1 VGTTAK
7 QGPAKRVAGRAAGQ
21 AKRAVRRDVVPAGAD
36 EARATLEGLRTRID
50 TIDREVLRLLG
61 ERYQVIAEVQ
71 RVKQRSGDGVYVPER
86 ERAQLARLASLN
98 EALPAPIRPE
108 ALRAIFGEI
117 LSASRALQGA
127 LAVAFL
133 GPAGTYSEKVA
144 RLQFGSSTT
153 LVPVPTIPDVFRQVE
168 RGEAHY
174 GIVPIENSTE
184 GMVGATLDSFVT
196 SPLQIVA
203 ERDLDVRHA
212 LLSRCGSLKQVRRV
226 VSHAQSL
233 AQCREWLRQNL
244 PGVPTVDVASNALAA
259 QAASRGKSTAAIASA
274 EAAERYGLR
283 VLADGIQDLPYN
295 VTRFV
300 VIGRPNGNGH
310 VVADADK
317 VSLLFSVKNRAGM
330 LYRSLKPLSERGIDL
345 CKIESRPMR
354 GRSWEYLF
362 FLDFRGRL
370 GERRVAE
377 AMAEMGRQCVWLKVL
392 GAYAAARAS

>member
-1 VGTTAK
+1 MGTTAK
-7 QGPAKRVAGRAAGQ
+7 QKPVRAASEASPAADQ
-21 AKRAVRRDVVPAGAD
+21 DAKKTL
-36 EARATLEGLRTRID
+36 ARLRTRLDGID
-50 TIDREVLRLLG
+50 DEVLRLLS
-61 ERYQVIAEVQ
+61 ERYQIVREVQ
-71 RVKQRSGDGVYVPER
+71 HVKQRSGDGVYVPER
-86 ERAQLARLASLN
+86 ERAQLARLAQRN
-98 EALPAPIRPE
+98 EALAHPVKGE

-127 LAVAFL
+127 LSVAYL
-133 GPAGTYSEKVA
+133 GPAGTYSEKAA
-144 RLQFGSSTT
+144 REQFGASTAF
-153 LVPVPTIPDVFRQVE
+153 VPTPSIGDVFRKVE

-184 GMVGATLDSFVT
+184 GMVGPTLDAFVA

-203 ERDLDVRHA
+203 ERDLAIRHA
-212 LLSRCGSLKQVRRV
+212 LLSKASSLRQVKKV

-233 AQCREWLRQNL
+233 GQCRDWLRQNL

-259 QAASRGKSTAAIASA
+259 QAASRGASTAAIASA
-274 EAAERYGLR
+274 ENAERYGLR
-283 VLADGIQDLPYN
+283 VLADAIQDLPHN

-300 VIGRPNGNGH
+300 VLGRPEGT
-310 VVADADK
+310 VAADADK
-317 VSLLFSVKNRAGM
+317 VSLLFSVKNRPGM
-330 LYRSLKPLSERGIDL
+330 LFKSLKPLSERGIDL

-370 GERRVAE
+370 DEKRVAD
-377 AMAEMGRQCVWLKVL
+377 AMAEMTRQCVWLKVL

>member
-1 VGTTAK
+1 MGTTAK
-7 QGPAKRVAGRAAGQ
+7 QGQ
-21 AKRAVRRDVVPAGAD
+21 ARRAVRRAPEPAA
-36 EARATLEGLRTRID
+36 EARATLEDLRARID
-50 TIDREVLRLLG
+50 TFDGEILRLLG
-61 ERYQVIAEVQ
+61 ERYQVIQEVQ

-86 ERAQLARLASLN
+86 ERAQLARLARLN
-98 EALPAPIRPE
+98 EALPAPVRPE
-108 ALRAIFGEI
+108 AMRAIFGEI
-117 LSASRALQGA
+117 LSASRALQGS

-133 GPAGTYSEKVA
+133 GPAGTYSEKAA
-144 RLQFGSSTT
+144 RQQFGSSTS
-153 LVPVPTIPDVFRQVE
+153 LVPAPTIPDVFRQVE

-184 GMVGATLDSFVT
+184 GMVGPTLDSFVT
-196 SPLQIVA
+196 SPLTIVA
-203 ERDLDVRHA
+203 ERELDVRHA
-212 LLSRCGSLKQVRRV
+212 LLSRCTALKQVKRV

-233 AQCREWLRQNL
+233 GQCRDWLRQNL

-259 QAASRGKSTAAIASA
+259 EAAARGKSTAAIASA
-274 EAAERYGLR
+274 EAGERYGLR

-300 VIGRPNGNGH
+300 VIGRPNG
-310 VVADADK
+310 APASDADK
-317 VSLLFSVKNRAGM
+317 ISVLFSVKNRAGM

-370 GERRVAE
+370 GDRRVAE
-377 AMAEMGRQCVWLKVL
+377 AMEEMGRQCVWLKVL
-392 GAYAAARAS
+392 GAYAAARTA

>member
-1 VGTTAK
+1 MGTTAK
-7 QGPAKRVAGRAAGQ
+7 QKPARAASGTS
-21 AKRAVRRDVVPAGAD
+21 PGAD
-36 EARATLEGLRTRID
+36 DDAKKTLGRLRTRLDGID
-50 TIDREVLRLLG
+50 DEVLRLLS
-61 ERYQVIAEVQ
+61 ERYEIVREVQ
-71 RVKQRSGDGVYVPER
+71 RVKQRSGDGIYVPER
-86 ERAQLARLASLN
+86 ERAQLARLAARN
-98 EALPAPIRPE
+98 DALAHPVKPD

-127 LAVAFL
+127 LAVAYL
-133 GPAGTYSEKVA
+133 GPAGTYSEKAA
-144 RLQFGSSTT
+144 REQFGASTAF
-153 LVPVPTIPDVFRQVE
+153 VAAPSIGDVFRLVE

-184 GMVGATLDSFVT
+184 GMVGPTLDAFVA

-203 ERDLDVRHA
+203 ERDLAIRHA
-212 LLSRCGSLKQVRRV
+212 LLSKAASLKQVKKV

-233 AQCREWLRQNL
+233 GQCRDWLRQTL

-259 QAASRGKSTAAIASA
+259 QAASRGSSTAAIASA
-274 EAAERYGLR
+274 ENAERYGLR
-283 VLADGIQDLPYN
+283 VLADAIQDLPHN

-300 VIGRPNGNGH
+300 VLGRPDGTT
-310 VVADADK
+310 ADDADK
-317 VSLLFSVKNRAGM
+317 VSLLFSVKNRPGM
-330 LYRSLKPLSERGIDL
+330 LFKSLKPLSDRGIDL

-370 GERRVAE
+370 GDKRVAD
-377 AMAEMGRQCVWLKVL
+377 AMAEMTRQCVWLKVL

>member
-1 VGTTAK
+1 MGTTAK
-7 QGPAKRVAGRAAGQ
+7 QKPVRAASGTSPVADQ
-21 AKRAVRRDVVPAGAD
+21 DAKK
-36 EARATLEGLRTRID
+36 TLAGLRTRLDGID
-50 TIDREVLRLLG
+50 DEVLRLLS
-61 ERYQVIAEVQ
+61 ERYQIVREVQ
-71 RVKQRSGDGVYVPER
+71 HVKQRSGDGVYVPER
-86 ERAQLARLASLN
+86 ERAQLARLAQRN
-98 EALPAPIRPE
+98 EALAHPVKGE

-127 LAVAFL
+127 LSVAYL
-133 GPAGTYSEKVA
+133 GPAGTYSEKAA
-144 RLQFGSSTT
+144 REQFGASTA
-153 LVPVPTIPDVFRQVE
+153 LVPAPSIGDVFRKVE

-184 GMVGATLDSFVT
+184 GMVGPTLDAFVA

-203 ERDLDVRHA
+203 ERDLAIRHA
-212 LLSRCGSLKQVRRV
+212 LLSKASSLRQVKKV

-233 AQCREWLRQNL
+233 GQCRDWLRQNL

-259 QAASRGKSTAAIASA
+259 QAASRGASTAAIASA
-274 EAAERYGLR
+274 ENAERYGLR
-283 VLADGIQDLPYN
+283 VLADAIQDLPHN

-300 VIGRPNGNGH
+300 VLGRPDGT
-310 VVADADK
+310 AASDADK
-317 VSLLFSVKNRAGM
+317 VSLLFSVKNRPGM
-330 LYRSLKPLSERGIDL
+330 LFKSLKPLSDRGIDL

-370 GERRVAE
+370 GDKRVAD
-377 AMAEMGRQCVWLKVL
+377 AMAEMTRQCVWLKVL

>member
-1 VGTTAK
+1 MGTTAK
-7 QGPAKRVAGRAAGQ
+7 QGQ
-21 AKRAVRRDVVPAGAD
+21 AKGAARRDVGSSGRPARRGAATAGTD
-36 EARATLEGLRTRID
+36 EARATLEGLRGRID
-50 TIDREVLRLLG
+50 AIDGEVLRLLG

-86 ERAQLARLASLN
+86 ERAQLTRLASLN

-117 LSASRALQGA
+117 LSASRALQGS

-133 GPAGTYSEKVA
+133 GPAGTYSEKAA
-144 RLQFGSSTT
+144 RLQFGSSTA
-153 LVPVPTIPDVFRQVE
+153 LVPVPTIPDVFRRVE
-168 RGEAHY
+168 RGEVHY

-184 GMVGATLDSFVT
+184 GMVGPTLDAFVT
-196 SPLQIVA
+196 SPLVIVA
-203 ERDLDVRHA
+203 ERELDVRHA
-212 LLSRCGSLKQVRRV
+212 LLSRGTSLKQVKRV
-226 VSHAQSL
+226 VSHVQSL

-259 QAASRGKSTAAIASA
+259 RAAARGKSTAAIASA

-300 VIGRPNGNGH
+300 VVGRPNGDGQ
-310 VVADADK
+310 VADDADK

-370 GERRVAE
+370 GERRVVE

-392 GAYAAARAS
+392 GAYAAARAA